1 MQTVGPQCAGK
12 TTYLKSLLV
21 EGVDDIATDN
31 IPQVYEKV
39 PVESFLN
46 RLGLSKDSSV
56 YEDRTT
62 YGTSVF
68 NRIEEISRLEQGLL
82 TALFTGKKTLSEIEP
97 SLLSVLPDDGSKAEF
112 MAALKEV
119 LAQKR
124 KMVSPNFYSYSCSF
138 SYSYAYSYSNS
149 YSNSYSYSYS
159 YSYPI
164 ICG

>member
-1 MQTVGPQCAGK
+1 MVQFLQTVGPQCSGK

-46 RLGLSKDSSV
+46 RIGLSKDNSV

-62 YGTSVF
+62 YGISVF

-82 TALFTGKKTLSEIEP
+82 TALFAGKKTFNEIE
-97 SLLSVLPDDGSKAEF
+97 SNLLSVLPEDESRADF
-112 MAALKEV
+112 LAALKEV

-124 KMVSPNFYSYSCSF
+124 KMVSFASSSCL
-138 SYSYAYSYSNS
+138 AILMDRN
-149 YSNSYSYSYS
+149 
-159 YSYPI
+159 
-164 ICG
+164 CLTTQ

>member
-1 MQTVGPQCAGK
+1 MQTVGPQCSGK

-46 RLGLSKDSSV
+46 RIGLSKDSSS

-82 TALFTGKKTLSEIEP
+82 TALFTGKKSFSEIES
-97 SLLSVLPDDGSKAEF
+97 SLLAVLPEDETKADF

-119 LAQKR
+119 IALKR
-124 KMVSPNFYSYSCSF
+124 KMVSPNSSF
-138 SYSYAYSYSNS
+138 
-149 YSNSYSYSYS
+149 
-159 YSYPI
+159 
-164 ICG
+164 